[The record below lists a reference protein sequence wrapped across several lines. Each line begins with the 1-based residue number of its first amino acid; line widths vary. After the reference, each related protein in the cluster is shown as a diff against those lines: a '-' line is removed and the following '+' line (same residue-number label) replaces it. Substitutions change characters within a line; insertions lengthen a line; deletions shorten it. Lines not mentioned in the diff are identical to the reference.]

1 MDPLLIIGDLIHI
14 LALLYL
20 LFTIVTTRSAMGV
33 SYRTQEMFL
42 LVFITRFSDIIV
54 TDIPLHL

>member
-1 MDPLLIIGDLIHI
+1 MDPLLIIGDLVHI

-20 LFTIVTTRSAMGV
+20 LFMILTERSATGV

-42 LVFITRFSDIIV
+42 LVFITRFSDIVI

>member
-20 LFTIVTTRSAMGV
+20 LITILTASSVAGI

-42 LVFITRFSDIIV
+42 LVFLTRFSDIVV

>member
-1 MDPLLIIGDLIHI
+1 MDSLLIIGDLIHI

-20 LFTIVTTRSAMGV
+20 LFTILTARSAVGV

-42 LVFITRFSDIIV
+42 LVFLTRFSDIMI